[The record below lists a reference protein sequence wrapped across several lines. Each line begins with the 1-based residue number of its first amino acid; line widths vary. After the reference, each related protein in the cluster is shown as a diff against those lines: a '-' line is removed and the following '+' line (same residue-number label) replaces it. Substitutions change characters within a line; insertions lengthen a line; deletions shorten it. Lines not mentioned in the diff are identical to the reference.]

1 MGKLTS
7 KGQVTIPK
15 RIRDALGIEPGS
27 KVEFGMEDPGRAFVR
42 PADEGLARK
51 KTKKKKSDFEKRLE
65 KVRKNFDIGG
75 LTTDEYMRLMRGDD
89 E

>member
-27 KVEFGMEDPGRAFVR
+27 RVEFGMEDPGRAFVR
-42 PADEGLARK
+42 PADEGPAKGK
-51 KTKKKKSDFEKRLE
+51 KEKKSDFHKRLE
-65 KVRKNFDIGG
+65 KARAHFDIGG

>member
-1 MGKLTS
+1 MSKLTS

-15 RIRDALGIEPGS
+15 RVRDALGIEPGS
-27 KVEFGMEDPGRAFVR
+27 RVEFGMEDPGRAFVR
-42 PADEGLARK
+42 PVEKAKA
-51 KTKKKKSDFEKRLE
+51 KKKKSDFEKRIE
-65 KVRKNFDIGG
+65 KARANFDIGG

>member
-15 RIRDALGIEPGS
+15 RVRDALGIAPGS
-27 KVEFGMEDPGRAFVR
+27 KVEFGMEAPGRAFVR
-42 PADEGLARK
+42 AVDEAPPK
-51 KTKKKKSDFEKRLE
+51 KKKRGKKSDFEKRVE
-65 KVRKNFDIGG
+65 AARKHFNIDG

>member
-42 PADEGLARK
+42 PADEGLAKK
-51 KTKKKKSDFEKRLE
+51 KTRKKKSDFQKRVE
-65 KVRKNFDIGG
+65 EARKHFINDG